1 MQSLRGGL
9 HIKDYEEIMVM
20 VKILMLMIMVYT
32 HIRMNTSQKSQK
44 KLLKQLE

>member
-1 MQSLRGGL
+1 M

-44 KLLKQLE
+44 KLLRQLE